1 MTNVEKSNSRSSK
14 KTMGRVAILV
24 LLIAG
29 GVFLFQYRNKISTR
43 ISKVLAASEEDP
55 IPVTKLSKQPFL
67 LTVPSTGEVVGMET
81 TQVSAPNTNWGTLKI
96 AWLIPEGSFVKEGD
110 PVVRFDSTDA
120 KLNLENQQN
129 TVTSNE
135 ENTKITTNN
144 QATSD
149 KTLKIDRTDA
159 ELSYDYAMTVM
170 PQDESIFSKW
180 DIITAQAD
188 AVYAKARIDF
198 LKNKQKT
205 QQRIARSDQQVLSI
219 DRNRAQS
226 EISVIQRTLDSMELR
241 APIGGLIIYRRAREN
256 RNKDPQIGDE
266 YQAGQ
271 VVVEI
276 VNLDVLQARIYVL
289 ERDGGNL
296 AKGQTVVIKLDAI
309 PEKEFHGILSTVSS
323 VAGAQEPSSPL
334 RYFTCDVS
342 ISDAG
347 RDLKR
352 IRPGMNLQGDV
363 VLQNYEACFVVPS
376 SAVNFREK
384 ERDTLVYLKAGGT
397 FVPKTVK
404 TGLSAHGEAIILDGI
419 ADGDLIALRN
429 PFETR
434 KLTLPDFS
442 KGTQGRGMPGRGD
455 MMMMRGGDMGGFPG
469 GMGGFQG
476 GGGMGGFQGGG
487 GMGGFQGGG
496 GGGRR

>member
-1 MTNVEKSNSRSSK
+1 MTNVEKSSSGSLK
-14 KTMGRVAILV
+14 KTLGRVAILV

-29 GVFLFQYRNKISTR
+29 GVFFFQYRDKISTR

-67 LTVPSTGEVVGMET
+67 LTVPSTGEIVGMET
-81 TQVSAPNTNWGTLKI
+81 TQVSAPNTNWGTLKL
-96 AWLIPEGSFVKEGD
+96 AWLIPEGSFVKDGD
-110 PVVRFDSTDA
+110 PIVRFDSTDA
-120 KLNLENQQN
+120 KLSLENQQN
-129 TVTSNE
+129 TITSNE
-135 ENTKITTNN
+135 ENTKITTNK
-144 QATSD
+144 QATDD
-149 KTLKIDRTDA
+149 KTLAIDRKDA
-159 ELSYDYAMTVM
+159 EMSYDYAMTVM

-198 LKNKQKT
+198 LKSKQKT

-219 DRNRAQS
+219 DRTRAQS

-289 ERDGGNL
+289 ERDGGSL
-296 AKGQTVVIKLDAI
+296 AKSQTVQIKLDAI

-323 VAGAQEPSSPL
+323 VAGAIEPSSPL

-352 IRPGMNLQGDV
+352 IRPGMNLRGDV
-363 VLQNYEACFVVPS
+363 VLEKYDSCFVVPS

-384 ERDTLVYLKAGGT
+384 ERDTLVYLKTGGT

-404 TGLSAHGEAIILDGI
+404 TGLSSHGEAIILDGI

-434 KLTLPDFS
+434 KLSLPDFS
-442 KGTQGRGMPGRGD
+442 KGTQGRGMPNRE
-455 MMMMRGGDMGGFPG
+455 MMQMMRGGDMGGG
-469 GMGGFQG
+469 GGGGFQGGGGGGGFQG
-476 GGGMGGFQGGG
+476 GGGMGGF
-487 GMGGFQGGG
+487 GG